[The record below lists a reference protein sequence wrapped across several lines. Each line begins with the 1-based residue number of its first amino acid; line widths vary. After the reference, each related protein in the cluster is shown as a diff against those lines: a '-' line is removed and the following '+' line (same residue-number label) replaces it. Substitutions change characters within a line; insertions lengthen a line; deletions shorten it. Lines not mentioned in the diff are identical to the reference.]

1 MTRIFIRKRT
11 GFLLGAAMAGLIAPS
26 VAQAEEASKSAPP
39 AAEGGGRASAPASV
53 IDIVVTAQ
61 RESQSLQSVPISVS
75 AFTAETLQRQQIDN
89 SLDLQLSLPNTI
101 FTKNNFSKS
110 SFTIRGIGDLCV
122 GSSCDSAT
130 GITNNELPLFDTRLF
145 EVEYFDLERVEVL
158 RGPQGTLFGRNA
170 TSGVVNFITAKP
182 DLNGVHASGE
192 IEYGNYD
199 SRKVKGML
207 NLPLTQSLGARFAG
221 IYVNR
226 DGYTKNLHDGARL
239 DGRDIYA
246 VRASLRWEPSSSTTI
261 DLLGYYFHEK
271 DNRLRIQKQK
281 CLRDPTGVLGC
292 LPGRLGN
299 DYTNNNATFGGT
311 LTSREYLTMQ
321 GGPGI
326 GALAL
331 GSLYGPDSN
340 LGNPL
345 IADPRTVNTDFH
357 PTFFS
362 DEIQAQLRIEHDFGP
377 VTLKVSGQY
386 QRTRTAA
393 SQDYNLSVNNAA
405 LFLPGLST
413 LQAYG
418 NGVAGP
424 SLAQFGRVAAALIP
438 NGPAGPYCTSIVEPS
453 ATGAF
458 GGHSLCSATPQ
469 DFDRTS
475 LFGRAF
481 TGEAIVASKFDG
493 PFNFLVGGI
502 YSDYRNHNADYNVNA
517 FNIDYAA
524 GVLGVLT
531 SLGQQ
536 GGQAAAGQPVTY
548 PTVFLASP
556 YVRNNSQL
564 FQLKSYGLFG
574 EAYFEPNDRLK
585 LTAGLRYNHDDK
597 SNRARN
603 TIISFP
609 VPYGTANAFDS
620 PFFAAYD
627 ADAGRPGIQPV
638 QQRDATFGEFTGRAV
653 IDFQVTPRNLLYAS
667 YSRGYKSGGINPPL
681 LPIFNIS
688 DSFEPE
694 FVNALEV
701 GSKNSF
707 LGGSLRLN
715 ASAFYYQYKG
725 LQLSRIVSRTSVNDN
740 VDADIYGIELEAI
753 ARPIP
758 ALTVNINASYLHTKV
773 SSDRYITN
781 PRDPS
786 GGRSD
791 AVIVKDISNGSNC
804 TVVPNTA
811 GNSAA
816 SNNFVNF
823 VNGEINAGRVV
834 NSSTGRPLFRPGAGL
849 QGTTPFPADSGLNG
863 ATGAYSI
870 CSALASYVASAGAGP
885 SGVSVLTD
893 GVPVNLRG
901 NRLPQAPDFKVSAG
915 AQYVVDMGTGGSTL
929 VPRVDVILT
938 GGSYGSVFNGNANR
952 IPSYVI
958 VNAQLQLNGRD
969 DRWFV
974 RAFVQNLTDS
984 NAITGLYVSDQP
996 SGLFTNIFTLE
1007 PRRYGIAAGV
1017 NF

>member
-1 MTRIFIRKRT
+1 MTTKFIGTRAS
-11 GFLLGAAMAGLIAPS
+11 LLFGASLAGLMAS
-26 VAQAEEASKSAPP
+26 SGALAQQPAPP
-39 AAEGGGRASAPASV
+39 PATMP
-53 IDIVVTAQ
+53 DIVVTAQ

-75 AFTAETLQRQQIDN
+75 AFTSESLKQQQIDN

-130 GITNNELPLFDTRLF
+130 GITSNDLPLFDTRLF

-170 TSGVVNFITAKP
+170 TSGVVNFITARP
-182 DLNGVHASGE
+182 DLSGIHASGE
-192 IEYGNYD
+192 FEYGNYD
-199 SRKVKGML
+199 SKKVKGML
-207 NLPLTQSLGARFAG
+207 NVPLTDTLGVRVAG
-221 IYVNR
+221 IYVKR
-226 DGYTKNLHDGARL
+226 DGYTKNLYDGSHL

-246 VRASLRWEPSSSTTI
+246 VRGSVRWEPSSSTTI
-261 DLLGYYFHEK
+261 DLVGYYFHER

-299 DYTNNNATFGGT
+299 DYTNGNATFGGT

-331 GSLYGPDSN
+331 GSLYGPDAN

-345 IADPRTVNTDFH
+345 ISDPRTVNTDFH

-377 VTLKVSGQY
+377 VTLRVSGQY

-393 SQDYNLSVNNAA
+393 SQDYNLSVNNATRM
-405 LFLPGLST
+405 LPGLTT

-424 SLAQFGRVAAALIP
+424 SLAQFGQVAAALIP
-438 NGPAGPYCTSIVEPS
+438 NGPAGPYCTSVVDDS
-453 ATGAF
+453 ATGAY
-458 GGHSLCSATPQ
+458 GGHKLCAATPQ

-475 LFGRAF
+475 LFGRAY
-481 TGEAIVASKFDG
+481 TGEAILSSKFDG
-493 PFNFLVGGI
+493 PFNFLAGAI
-502 YSDYRNHNADYNVNA
+502 YSNYRNRNADYNVNA
-517 FNIDYAA
+517 FNVDYAA

-536 GGQAAAGQPVTY
+536 GAQQAAGQPVTY

-556 YVRNNSQL
+556 YVKNNSQI

-574 EAYFEPNDRLK
+574 EGYVDLDDRLK
-585 LTAGLRYNHDDK
+585 FTAGLRYNHDSK
-597 SNRARN
+597 FNRARN
-603 TIISFP
+603 TVISFP

-620 PFFAAYD
+620 PYFATYD

-638 QQRDATFGEFTGRAV
+638 QLRNATFSEFTGRAV
-653 IDFQVTPRNLLYAS
+653 LDFQITPRNLLYAS

-681 LPIFNIS
+681 LPIFSIS

-694 FVNALEV
+694 FVNAFEI
-701 GSKNSF
+701 GTKNSF
-707 LGGSLRLN
+707 LNGTLRFN

-740 VDADIYGIELEAI
+740 VDADIYGVELEAI
-753 ARPIP
+753 AKPVP

-791 AVIVKDISNGSNC
+791 AVIVKDIANGSNC
-804 TVVPNTA
+804 TVLPNTA
-811 GNSAA
+811 GNAA
-816 SNNFVNF
+816 AANNFVNF
-823 VNGEINAGRVV
+823 VNGEINAGRVI
-834 NSSTGRPLFRPGAGL
+834 NQSTGRPMFRPGAGL
-849 QGTTPFPADSGLNG
+849 QGTTPFPAASGMNG
-863 ATGAYSI
+863 ATGAYGV
-870 CSALASYVASAGAGP
+870 CSVLASYVASAGGTGA
-885 SGVSVLTD
+885 SGVTVLTD
-893 GVPVNLRG
+893 GNPVNLRG
-901 NRLPQAPDFKVSAG
+901 NRLPQAPNFKVSAG
-915 AQYVVDMGTGGSTL
+915 AQYSVDLGGNGMTL
-929 VPRVDVILT
+929 VPRIDAILT

-958 VNAQLQLNGRD
+958 VNAQMQLNGRD
-969 DRWFV
+969 DRWFA
-974 RAFVQNLTDS
+974 RAFVQNLTNS

-1007 PRRYGIAAGV
+1007 PRRYGIAVGM